1 MLQWHIISDKTKA
14 QQLKSWL
21 LNAASVVVMQQQIFI
36 DKIYVSQAE
45 WNSYSFIIVPFTIYC
60 IRKSLLYVP
69 IRKVLM
75 EFL

>member
-1 MLQWHIISDKTKA
+1 
-14 QQLKSWL
+14 
-21 LNAASVVVMQQQIFI
+21 MQQQIFI